1 MKNITLKPIDFFDL
15 STTQHSD
22 LFETVEYVWDVIKR
36 IPHYIE
42 LRLLPK
48 IDGEVSP
55 QAMVGKEVSIGS
67 GTVVE
72 PGAVIKGPALIGR
85 YCRIGSGAYIRENVI
100 VGDNAVVGHTTELK
114 NCVLLEHAGAPHF
127 SYIGDSVLGQR
138 AHLGAGAKISNFK
151 INKSFVSVIVD
162 GLKYDTGL
170 LKFGAILGDDA
181 DVGCNAVLNPGTL
194 IGKRTLV
201 YANVSIRGCF
211 PPDSIVKLRQTI
223 EVVDRK

>member
-1 MKNITLKPIDFFDL
+1 MLKPADFFDL
-15 STTQHSD
+15 SSTYYSD
-22 LFETVEYVWDVIKR
+22 LFEAVGYVWDVIKR

-55 QAMVGKEVSIGS
+55 QAIIGKEVAIGP

-72 PGAVIKGPALIGR
+72 PGAIIKGPAIIGAR
-85 YCRIGSGAYIRENVI
+85 CRIGSGAYIRENVI
-100 VGDNAVVGHTTELK
+100 VGDNSVVGHTTELK
-114 NCVLLEHAGAPHF
+114 NCVLLEGAAAPHF
-127 SYIGDSVLGQR
+127 SYVGDSVLGQR

-151 INKSFVSVIVD
+151 INKSFIAVKVND
-162 GLKYDTGL
+162 RKYDTGL

-201 YANVSIRGCF
+201 YANASVLGYV
-211 PPDSIVKLRQTI
+211 PPDSIVKVRQTI
-223 EVVDRK
+223 EIVERK

>member
-1 MKNITLKPIDFFDL
+1 MLKPSDFFDL

-22 LFETVEYVWDVIKR
+22 LFENVEYVWDVIKR

-55 QAMVGKEVSIGS
+55 QAIIGRDVAIGP

-72 PGAVIKGPALIGR
+72 AGAVIKGPAIIGAG
-85 YCRIGSGAYIRENVI
+85 CRIGSGAYIRENVL
-100 VGDNAVVGHTTELK
+100 VSDNAVVGHTTELK
-114 NCVLLEHAGAPHF
+114 NCVFLEGAGAPHF
-127 SYIGDSVLGQR
+127 SYVGDSVLGQR

-151 INKSFVSVIVD
+151 INKSFVTVKID
-162 GLKYDTGL
+162 GHNYDTGL
-170 LKFGAILGDDA
+170 LKFGAIMGDDA

-201 YANVSIRGCF
+201 YANASILGYF
-211 PPDSIVKLRQTI
+211 PPDSIVKLRQTTQ
-223 EVVDRK
+223 VVERKHRL